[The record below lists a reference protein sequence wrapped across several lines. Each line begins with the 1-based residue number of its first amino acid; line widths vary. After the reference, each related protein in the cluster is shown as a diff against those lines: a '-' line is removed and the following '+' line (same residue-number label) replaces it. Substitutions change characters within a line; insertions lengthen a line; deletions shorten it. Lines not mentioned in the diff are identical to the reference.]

1 MRRLFVLVLA
11 VAAVHAGPVQFSG
24 TASVSTDVNT
34 ISGAS
39 GDTLRQ
45 PQSDVMLSLSP
56 TLTLLGLPLTLD
68 LLLSTQESNLR
79 QAFNKFRMYFQPD
92 RLIRSLVNLPGLMFA
107 IKGVEIGTCQPSY
120 SPLTLSGVPVT
131 GAAVELNPWY
141 VYLAGTGGRTQ
152 RGVEASDST
161 QPAYSRMLYAA
172 KVGGGKKEGTH
183 FYFTMLHAR
192 DDPNSISPP
201 LRLDT
206 SFVGPDTIV
215 DTTELMAPTENYLL
229 GAEFNLN
236 LADDA
241 FRLLSEVSAVEFTR
255 DHRLPVLDVQGA
267 KLVPGWAKGVVT
279 RLHPTL
285 ASSFDLAY
293 AVKPVLKLFETN
305 IEGEIRMV
313 GPGYQSLGAPTLRN
327 DNLSYGVTV
336 ERGFL
341 DRRVTTSASFTR
353 EHDNLVVAYD
363 SAGQPIRSKLLTTFY
378 TAYTVSLGLSFDRLP
393 TLYVSYAPHQETN
406 DSLMVSTRAIS
417 FSTGYSFQ
425 TGDLIHAPGLSLSLQ
440 NYKVQPGE
448 SDYNAWDLGL
458 THDLSFSSPLT
469 IGTGLGFSRTNYQD
483 TTPAEVTFYVDVSP
497 GYTLFERWNNTLTLG
512 GSFERQGKRYDG
524 RLSSGF
530 PVWKICDGN
539 VGLGYGI
546 YRGDNGRYNEFRLT
560 ASLSRSW

>member
-56 TLTLLGLPLTLD
+56 TLTLFGLPLTLD

-92 RLIRSLVNLPGLMFA
+92 QLVRSLVSLPGLIFA

-141 VYLAGTGGRTQ
+141 VYLAGTGGRAQ

-192 DDPNSISPP
+192 DNPNSISPP
-201 LRLDT
+201 LWLDT

-236 LADDA
+236 LAGDA

-267 KLVPGWAKGVVT
+267 KQVPDWAKGVVT

-293 AVKPVLKLFETN
+293 AVKPMLKLFETN

-313 GPGYQSLGAPTLRN
+313 GPGYRSLGAPTLRN

-363 SAGQPIRSKLLTTFY
+363 SAGGPIRSKMLTTFY

-393 TLYVSYAPHQETN
+393 TLYVSYAPHLETN
-406 DSLMVSTRAIS
+406 DSLTVSTRAIS

-440 NYKVQPGE
+440 NYEVQPGE
-448 SDYNAWDLGL
+448 GDYNAWDLGL
-458 THDLSFSSPLT
+458 TYDLSFSSPLT
-469 IGTGLGFSRTNYQD
+469 IGTGVGVSRTTYQD
-483 TTPAEVTFYVDVSP
+483 TTPAEGTFYFDVSP

-524 RLSSGF
+524 RVSSAF